1 MSVLRR
7 EGKMTLRLFSSG
19 RMAKGSRLVAAAAIA
34 ALTLVPVMAEA
45 RPGGGKSSGSRGS
58 KTYSAPPSTSTAP
71 SAPQPMQRTATP
83 APAPSMGAPAAG
95 AAAAAAQAAR
105 PSFARTMMMGLGA
118 GLLGAGLFG
127 LLSGS
132 GLFGGLSG
140 LASFLGL
147 VLQLALVGGLIYLAV
162 RFFRRR
168 SEPQAAMA
176 GAAPGMGQG
185 MGQGMGAA
193 PQQRIDAMSR
203 DGMSRDGMSRQGLDQ
218 PASGFGGFGG
228 QQPAQP
234 VATQPIQLVGEDFGV
249 FEQRLQGL
257 MEAYSRQD
265 NAALARI
272 TTPEMAGYLAEDLA
286 EDARNGVMD
295 VSRDVKLVQGDLSEA
310 WREGN
315 DEYATVAMRFSV
327 LNTVVDKASGR
338 IVEGH
343 AEIPREVTEIWT
355 FMRPRGGE
363 WLLSAIQQTV

>member
-1 MSVLRR
+1 
-7 EGKMTLRLFSSG
+7 
-19 RMAKGSRLVAAAAIA
+19 
-34 ALTLVPVMAEA
+34 
-45 RPGGGKSSGSRGS
+45 
-58 KTYSAPPSTSTAP
+58 
-71 SAPQPMQRTATP
+71 MQRTATP
-83 APAPSMGAPAAG
+83 APSPSMGAPAAG
-95 AAAAAAQAAR
+95 AAAAAAQAAK

-168 SEPQAAMA
+168 SEPQTAMA
-176 GAAPGMGQG
+176 GAGSGMGRDLGRDMGVPPQPRMDAMARQDSARQG
-185 MGQGMGAA
+185 M
-193 PQQRIDAMSR
+193 
-203 DGMSRDGMSRQGLDQ
+203 DQ
-218 PASGFGGFGG
+218 PAAGFGGFGG

-249 FEQRLQGL
+249 FEQRLQGV

-272 TTPEMAGYLAEDLA
+272 TTPEMASYLAEDLA
-286 EDARNGVMD
+286 EDARNGVID

-310 WREGN
+310 WREGT
-315 DEYATVAMRFSV
+315 DDYATVAMRFSV
-327 LNTVVDKASGR
+327 LNTVVEKASGR
-338 IVEGH
+338 VVEGH

-355 FMRPRGGE
+355 FVRPRGGE
-363 WLLSAIQQTV
+363 WHLSAIQQTV

>member
-1 MSVLRR
+1 
-7 EGKMTLRLFSSG
+7 
-19 RMAKGSRLVAAAAIA
+19 
-34 ALTLVPVMAEA
+34 
-45 RPGGGKSSGSRGS
+45 
-58 KTYSAPPSTSTAP
+58 
-71 SAPQPMQRTATP
+71 
-83 APAPSMGAPAAG
+83 
-95 AAAAAAQAAR
+95 
-105 PSFARTMMMGLGA
+105 MMMGLGA

-147 VLQLALVGGLIYLAV
+147 LLQLALVGGLIYLAV

-168 SEPQAAMA
+168 SEPQPAMA
-176 GAAPGMGQG
+176 GAAPGMGT
-185 MGQGMGAA
+185 A

-203 DGMSRDGMSRQGLDQ
+203 DGLSRDGMARQGMDQ

-234 VATQPIQLVGEDFGV
+234 VMTQPIQLVGEDFGV
-249 FEQRLQGL
+249 FEQRLQGV

-286 EDARNGVMD
+286 EDARNGVKD
-295 VSRDVKLVQGDLSEA
+295 ISRDVKLVQGDLSEA

-355 FMRPRGGE
+355 FVRPRGGE
-363 WLLSAIQQTV
+363 WLLSAIQQTA

>member
-1 MSVLRR
+1 
-7 EGKMTLRLFSSG
+7 MTLRLFSSG
-19 RMAKGSRLVAAAAIA
+19 RMAKGSRLVAAVAIA

-71 SAPQPMQRTATP
+71 SAAQPMQRTASP
-83 APAPSMGAPAAG
+83 APSPSMGAPAAG
-95 AAAAAAQAAR
+95 AAAAAAQAAK

-176 GAAPGMGQG
+176 GAGS
-185 MGQGMGAA
+185 GMGAA

-203 DGMSRDGMSRQGLDQ
+203 DGMSRQGMDQ

-286 EDARNGVMD
+286 EDARNGVKD
-295 VSRDVKLVQGDLSEA
+295 ISRDVKLVQGDLSEA
-310 WREGN
+310 WREGT

-327 LNTVVDKASGR
+327 LNTVVEKASGR

-355 FMRPRGGE
+355 FVRPRGGE

>member
-1 MSVLRR
+1 
-7 EGKMTLRLFSSG
+7 MTLRPFSSG
-19 RMAKGSRLVAAAAIA
+19 RLKSGGLAKDSRLVAAVAIA

-71 SAPQPMQRTATP
+71 SAAQPMQRTATP
-83 APAPSMGAPAAG
+83 APSPSMGAPAAG

-176 GAAPGMGQG
+176 GAAPGMGSAPQPRMDAMARQDMG
-185 MGQGMGAA
+185 GQGVN
-193 PQQRIDAMSR
+193 
-203 DGMSRDGMSRQGLDQ
+203 Q

-228 QQPAQP
+228 QQP

-249 FEQRLQGL
+249 FEQRLQGV

-272 TTPEMAGYLAEDLA
+272 ATPEMAGYLAEDLA
-286 EDARNGVMD
+286 EDARNGVKD
-295 VSRDVKLVQGDLSEA
+295 ISRDVKLLQGDLSEA

-315 DEYATVAMRFSV
+315 DDYATVAMRFSV
-327 LNTVVDKASGR
+327 LNTVVEKASGR
-338 IVEGH
+338 VVEGH
-343 AEIPREVTEIWT
+343 ADIPREVTEIWT
-355 FMRPRGGE
+355 FVRPRGGE
-363 WLLSAIQQTV
+363 WLLSAIQQTA

>member
-1 MSVLRR
+1 
-7 EGKMTLRLFSSG
+7 MTLRPFSSG
-19 RMAKGSRLVAAAAIA
+19 RLKSGGLARGSRLVAAVAIA

-71 SAPQPMQRTATP
+71 SAAQPMQRTATP
-83 APAPSMGAPAAG
+83 APSPSMGAPAAG
-95 AAAAAAQAAR
+95 AAAAAAQAAK

-168 SEPQAAMA
+168 SEPQTAMA
-176 GAAPGMGQG
+176 GAAS
-185 MGQGMGAA
+185 GMGAA
-193 PQQRIDAMSR
+193 PQPRIDAAARQDMA
-203 DGMSRDGMSRQGLDQ
+203 RQGMEQ

-257 MEAYSRQD
+257 MDAYSRQD

-315 DEYATVAMRFSV
+315 EDYATVAMRFSV
-327 LNTVVDKASGR
+327 LNTVVEKASGR

-355 FMRPRGGE
+355 FVRPRGGE
-363 WLLSAIQQTV
+363 WLLSAIQQTA

>member
-1 MSVLRR
+1 
-7 EGKMTLRLFSSG
+7 
-19 RMAKGSRLVAAAAIA
+19 
-34 ALTLVPVMAEA
+34 
-45 RPGGGKSSGSRGS
+45 
-58 KTYSAPPSTSTAP
+58 
-71 SAPQPMQRTATP
+71 
-83 APAPSMGAPAAG
+83 
-95 AAAAAAQAAR
+95 
-105 PSFARTMMMGLGA
+105 MMMGLGA

-168 SEPQAAMA
+168 SEPQTAMA
-176 GAAPGMGQG
+176 GAAPGMGH
-185 MGQGMGAA
+185 GMGAP
-193 PQQRIDAMSR
+193 PQQRIDAMTRQDSA
-203 DGMSRDGMSRQGLDQ
+203 RQGLDQ

-228 QQPAQP
+228 QQPVQP

-249 FEQRLQGL
+249 FEQRLQGV

-272 TTPEMAGYLAEDLA
+272 TTAEMAGYLAEDLA
-286 EDARNGVMD
+286 EDARNGVVD
-295 VSRDVKLVQGDLSEA
+295 ASRDVKLVQGDLSEA
-310 WREGN
+310 WREGT
-315 DEYATVAMRFSV
+315 DDYATVAMRFSV
-327 LNTVVDKASGR
+327 LNTVTDKASGR
-338 IVEGH
+338 VVEGH

-355 FMRPRGGE
+355 FIRPRGGE

>member
-1 MSVLRR
+1 
-7 EGKMTLRLFSSG
+7 MTLRPFTSG
-19 RMAKGSRLVAAAAIA
+19 RLRSGNLAKGSRLVAAVAIA

-58 KTYSAPPSTSTAP
+58 KTFSAPPSTNTAP
-71 SAPQPMQRTATP
+71 SAAQPMQRTATP

-147 VLQLALVGGLIYLAV
+147 LLQFALVGGLIYLAV

-168 SEPQAAMA
+168 SEGQPAMA
-176 GAAPGMGQG
+176 GMGQNIG
-185 MGQGMGAA
+185 RDMNPA
-193 PQQRIDAMSR
+193 PQQRIDAMAR
-203 DGMSRDGMSRQGLDQ
+203 QDAPRQGMAQ
-218 PASGFGGFGG
+218 PAAGFGGFGG

-234 VATQPIQLVGEDFGV
+234 VATQPIQLANEDFGV
-249 FEQRLQGL
+249 FEQRLQGV

-272 TTPEMAGYLAEDLA
+272 ATPEMAGYLAEDLA

-310 WREGN
+310 WREGGE
-315 DEYATVAMRFSV
+315 EYATVAMRFSV
-327 LNTVVDKASGR
+327 LNTVVEKASGR
-338 IVEGH
+338 MVEGH
-343 AEIPREVTEIWT
+343 ADIPREVTEIWT
-355 FMRPRGGE
+355 FMRPQGGE
-363 WLLSAIQQTV
+363 WVLSAIQQAH

>member
-1 MSVLRR
+1 
-7 EGKMTLRLFSSG
+7 
-19 RMAKGSRLVAAAAIA
+19 
-34 ALTLVPVMAEA
+34 
-45 RPGGGKSSGSRGS
+45 
-58 KTYSAPPSTSTAP
+58 
-71 SAPQPMQRTATP
+71 
-83 APAPSMGAPAAG
+83 
-95 AAAAAAQAAR
+95 
-105 PSFARTMMMGLGA
+105 MMMGLGA

-168 SEPQAAMA
+168 SEPQPAMA
-176 GAAPGMGQG
+176 GAAPGMGS
-185 MGQGMGAA
+185 A
-193 PQQRIDAMSR
+193 PQPRIDAMA
-203 DGMSRDGMSRQGLDQ
+203 RQGMEQ

-249 FEQRLQGL
+249 FEQRLQGV

-310 WREGN
+310 WREGT
-315 DEYATVAMRFSV
+315 DDYATVAMRFSV
-327 LNTVVDKASGR
+327 LNTVTDKASGR
-338 IVEGH
+338 VVEGH

-355 FMRPRGGE
+355 FIRPRGGE